1 MNILATV
8 KKYKDEL
15 NELYYSGWD
24 PLTLIGHYGTAM
36 KVFEAQT
43 LYSIIKENEYR
54 DILEIGTAQGFSALY
69 LCKALESLQQP
80 VSFDSVDIGPESE
93 SLATGLLSKQGV
105 DTSFTNFICEDSKV
119 AIPSSDKQY
128 DMCLID
134 GAHDYLGTKSDLIN
148 VFPKIRKGGCIVMDD
163 IQPTLST
170 DTPYWVWQE
179 VIDGDIIE
187 DNIETYELDAEL
199 FNFFSYPYDIN
210 ECARLQQKWMTKSWI
225 ANDVDPRKT
234 VGVIFKK

>member
-1 MNILATV
+1 
-8 KKYKDEL
+8 
-15 NELYYSGWD
+15 
-24 PLTLIGHYGTAM
+24 M

-43 LYSIIKENEYR
+43 LYSIVREKKYR

-69 LCKALESLQQP
+69 LCKALESLRQEGS
-80 VSFDSVDIGPESE
+80 VSFDSVDIGSESK
-93 SLATGLLSKQGV
+93 SLATVLLSEQGV

-119 AIPSSDKQY
+119 AIPSINKQY

-134 GAHDYLGTKSDLIN
+134 GAHDYLNAKRDLIN

-163 IQPTLST
+163 IQPTLSK
-170 DTPYWVWQE
+170 DTAHWVWQE
-179 VIDGDIIE
+179 VVSGDIIE
-187 DNIETYELDAEL
+187 DNIETHELDAEL

-210 ECARLQQKWMTKSWI
+210 ECARLQQKWGTKSWI